1 MPRSK
6 SRKQNRKPNSRDFSA
21 PSAQTPPPAQA
32 ANHTFSFRFL
42 VDYVKEHPLVK
53 LALLFVALVG
63 VWQTME
69 TLIGGAEIHVADS
82 DPTSPF
88 VFPFTVKN
96 SSKLFK
102 LTDVEWTCHVS
113 HMEFGNNNTADDMA
127 MRTIGKQS
135 TVDAGDIS
143 NHVCNVMNPGVPIH
157 KLNMD
162 VTVHYTILSYFHP
175 SANKPFT
182 WMTDG
187 ERSKWIEGN
196 VD

>member
-1 MPRSK
+1 VDPRFTWPI
-6 SRKQNRKPNSRDFSA
+6 QI
-21 PSAQTPPPAQA
+21 Q
-32 ANHTFSFRFL
+32 
-42 VDYVKEHPLVK
+42 
-53 LALLFVALVG
+53 
-63 VWQTME
+63 
-69 TLIGGAEIHVADS
+69 
-82 DPTSPF
+82 TSPF

-113 HMEFGNNNTADDMA
+113 HMEVGNNNAVDDMTVG
-127 MRTIGKQS
+127 TIGKQS

-143 NHVCNVMNPGVPIH
+143 NHVCNVTNPGVPIH
-157 KLNMD
+157 NLNMD
-162 VTVHYTILSYFHP
+162 VTVHYTILGYFHP

-196 VD
+196 ECRLNGAPWVHRRDFHIRI